1 MSTVDWLIV
10 AGYFAALM
18 WIGWRERGALR
29 GPAGS
34 VILGGRALTLPAF
47 IATLVTTWYGG
58 ILAVGEYSYSYGI
71 SNWVVFG
78 LPYYAAAAVFALVMA
93 KTARRSQT
101 LTIPERIH
109 RSIGRR
115 SSIISAIL
123 VFILSA
129 PTSYLLGLAIMI
141 SFFFNI
147 SVALAALIS
156 AVISL
161 VYVMLGGF
169 KAVVRTDKLQFVLMF
184 GGFALLFVILFLQ
197 NGFWEFISAAVP
209 ETHLTWSGGASLWYI
224 ASWYVIAQGAL
235 VDPGFHQ
242 RCYAAKSESVAVRG
256 ILISIAFW
264 ALFDFLTTACGL
276 YARAL
281 LPNLA
286 DPALSFPALALEVL
300 PPVALGLFVTG
311 MLSVMMSTIDSN
323 SFLAATTFS
332 YDFILRLKKNPL
344 PPDENALRRWTI
356 IGLALSTAL
365 ALVFALVFDSIVEVW
380 REFGSVGIPALLAP
394 LLIAFFAKKPR
405 NQLSDSQGLVLIAL
419 PALVSAAWV
428 LYRHLG
434 PTGAYPFA
442 DYPFLSE
449 PIFPGLYV
457 SLALVVAIRIIRS
470 SASRYKS

>member
-1 MSTVDWLIV
+1 MATLDWLIV

-18 WIGWRERGALR
+18 WIGWRERGALS
-29 GPAGS
+29 GSAGS
-34 VILGGRALTLPAF
+34 VILGGRSLTLPAF
-47 IATLVTTWYGG
+47 VATLVTTWYGG
-58 ILAVGEYSYSYGI
+58 ILAVGEYSYGYGI
-71 SNWVVFG
+71 SNWIIFG
-78 LPYYAAAAVFALVMA
+78 LPYYVAAAVFALVMA
-93 KTARRSQT
+93 KTARRSQA

-109 RSIGRR
+109 RTIGKR
-115 SSIISAIL
+115 SSIVAAIL

-129 PTSYLLGLAIMI
+129 PTSYLLGLAILV

-147 SVALAALIS
+147 SVALAALVS

-161 VYVMLGGF
+161 IYVMLGGF
-169 KAVVRTDKLQFVLMF
+169 KAVVRTDKIQFVLMF
-184 GGFALLFVILFLQ
+184 GGFAILFFMLVQ
-197 NGFWEFISAAVP
+197 RYGFWEFISASVP
-209 ETHLTWSGGASLWYI
+209 ETHLSWTGGASLWYI
-224 ASWYVIAQGAL
+224 ASWYIIAQGAL

-242 RCYAAKSESVAVRG
+242 RCYAAKSESVAQRG

-286 DPALSFPALALEVL
+286 DGALSFPALALEVL

-332 YDFILRLKKNPL
+332 YDFILRLKKDTSK
-344 PPDENALRRWTI
+344 PDEHALRRWTI

-365 ALVFALVFDSIVEVW
+365 ALLLALVFDSIVEVW

-405 NQLSDSQGLVLIAL
+405 SQLSDKQGLILITL
-419 PALVSAAWV
+419 PALVSATWII
-428 LYRHLG
+428 YHHLG

-457 SLALVVAIRIIRS
+457 SLALWISIRFMNTRNNQQ
-470 SASRYKS
+470 K

>member
-1 MSTVDWLIV
+1 MSPLDWLIV
-10 AGYFAALM
+10 AGYFGALM

-29 GPAGS
+29 GSAGS
-34 VILGGRALTLPAF
+34 VILGGRSLTLPAF
-47 IATLVTTWYGG
+47 VATLVTTWYGG
-58 ILAVGEYSYSYGI
+58 ILAVGEYSYNYGL
-71 SNWVVFG
+71 SNWIVFG
-78 LPYYAAAAVFALVMA
+78 LPYYVAAALFALVMA
-93 KTARRSQT
+93 KAARRSQT
-101 LTIPERIH
+101 LTIPERIY
-109 RSIGRR
+109 RTIGSR
-115 SSIISAIL
+115 SSIVAAIL

-184 GGFALLFVILFLQ
+184 GGFAVLFVMLALQ
-197 NGFWEFISAAVP
+197 NGFWEFISASVP
-209 ETHLTWSGGASLWYI
+209 ETHLSWTGGASPWFI
-224 ASWYVIAQGAL
+224 ASWYIIAQGAL
-235 VDPGFHQ
+235 VNPGFHQ
-242 RCYAAKSESVAVRG
+242 RCYAAKSESVAQRG

-264 ALFDFLTTACGL
+264 ALFDFLTTMCGL

-281 LPNLA
+281 LPDLA
-286 DPALSFPALALEVL
+286 DPAFSFPALALEVL

-311 MLSVMMSTIDSN
+311 LLSVMMSTIDSN

-332 YDFILRLKKNPL
+332 HDIILRLKKKSAL
-344 PPDENALRRWTI
+344 SEENELRRWTM

-365 ALVFALVFDSIVEVW
+365 ALIFALVFDSIVDVW

-394 LLIAFFAKKPR
+394 ALIAFLAKKPHHR
-405 NQLSDSQGLVLIAL
+405 LNDKQGLLLITL
-419 PALVSAAWV
+419 PACVSIAWIV
-428 LYRHLG
+428 YRHLG

-457 SLALVVAIRIIRS
+457 SLALWVSIRFINTR
-470 SASRYKS
+470 KS